1 MQNEVTNAPAYGFG
15 PLVPECKRRG
25 IAKTKAFELASR
37 GLLDTFMIGRKRFVR
52 IASLE
57 SLPDRLRGDPA
68 LTPSPRE

>member
-1 MQNEVTNAPAYGFG
+1 MLPNTSPEPYGYG

-25 IAKTKAFELASR
+25 IAKTTAFHLAR
-37 GLLDTFMIGRKRFVR
+37 KGLIETFMLGRKRFVR

-57 SLPDRLRGDPA
+57 SLPDRIATRDC